1 MSLNL
6 TEPWNRHQLVADL
19 QFLHLIH
26 TITYN
31 LSQLQIDLDH
41 WSYQISQFMLSIQVN
56 DNYEMYDSID
66 NVSGTLQKLEEKF
79 KSKSC
84 WPLTDY
90 IMIGSNKRSYI
101 LQLKAAGLFKYV
113 WPFDTARRWRVIFF
127 KALIAVQNELP
138 WTTTIEKLN
147 CSKW

>member
-6 TEPWNRHQLVADL
+6 TKAWNRHQLVPDF

-41 WSYQISQFMLSIQVN
+41 WSYQISQFMLSIQLN

-90 IMIGSNKRSYI
+90 IMIGSNKRSCI
-101 LQLKAAGLFKYV
+101 LKQ
-113 WPFDTARRWRVIFF
+113 T
-127 KALIAVQNELP
+127 
-138 WTTTIEKLN
+138 
-147 CSKW
+147 SS

>member
-1 MSLNL
+1 
-6 TEPWNRHQLVADL
+6 
-19 QFLHLIH
+19 
-26 TITYN
+26 
-31 LSQLQIDLDH
+31 
-41 WSYQISQFMLSIQVN
+41 MLSIQVN

-84 WPLTDY
+84 LPLTDY

-113 WPFDTARRWRVIFF
+113 
-127 KALIAVQNELP
+127 
-138 WTTTIEKLN
+138 
-147 CSKW
+147 